1 MGIVYRARDSRDGRE
16 VALKLMKNTLTGT
29 ARRQR
34 FEREFRSLSG
44 LRHPHCLGV
53 YDYGDL
59 GGGPFFTM
67 ELFLGQPITSL
78 ASRPMPERLDPLLQ
92 LTHALD
98 YIHGH
103 GIIHRDVKPSN
114 ILVRPAGSP
123 EGSRGFEV
131 KLMDF
136 GLAKFYGVK
145 SSLSAEAG
153 FRRHGRLLRARAAQ
167 PRRARPPRRPVLPGA
182 GGYELLSGR
191 YAFPEAPPAGIR
203 PLMQAQLN
211 QKPKPLAE
219 VNPEYSSARSPTR

>member
-1 MGIVYRARDSRDGRE
+1 MTRAYTPTDPNIDGTKTFHGPVANRDYSSAQADEHDLWDGTDSFAPELRHERFQIGTGLVKGAWGSSIGRRNARDGRE

-29 ARRQR
+29 ARQR

-44 LRHPHCLGV
+44 LRHPHCLSV

-103 GIIHRDVKPSN
+103 GIIHRDIKPSN

-123 EGSRGFEV
+123 EDAPDSR
-131 KLMDF
+131 
-136 GLAKFYGVK
+136 
-145 SSLSAEAG
+145 LS
-153 FRRHGRLLRARAAQ
+153 
-167 PRRARPPRRPVLPGA
+167 
-182 GGYELLSGR
+182 
-191 YAFPEAPPAGIR
+191 
-203 PLMQAQLN
+203 
-211 QKPKPLAE
+211 
-219 VNPEYSSARSPTR
+219 